1 MVAKKHIGSAV
12 VVGLGAVGAVFQ
24 YFPDALLGAWH
35 MMPDDLKQSLPPVAV
50 KWISYAVFLVSVIA
64 RLWPRKV
71 KTNGESDSGSGG
83 AGHD

>member
-12 VVGLGAVGAVFQ
+12 VVGLGTLGAVFQ

-50 KWISYAVFLVSVIA
+50 KWVSYGLFLGSVIA
-64 RLWPRKV
+64 RLWPRKE
-71 KTNGESDSGSGG
+71 KSNDSGDSGSHS
-83 AGHD
+83 A